1 MPDGEVLPRF
11 NATTSSTSMGCSMFK
26 MLKLKHWSDFS
37 SNQQATELQQEIRSF
52 LADDHLP
59 IEVLLC

>member
-1 MPDGEVLPRF
+1 
-11 NATTSSTSMGCSMFK
+11 MFK